1 LIIHKPLPSS
11 RRRYLTEWLGLL
23 VGLLILGGYIG
34 YAQYQDYIGTQ
45 C

>member
-1 LIIHKPLPSS
+1 MIILKTLPSRS
-11 RRRYLTEWLGLL
+11 RRYLTEWFGLL

-45 C
+45 